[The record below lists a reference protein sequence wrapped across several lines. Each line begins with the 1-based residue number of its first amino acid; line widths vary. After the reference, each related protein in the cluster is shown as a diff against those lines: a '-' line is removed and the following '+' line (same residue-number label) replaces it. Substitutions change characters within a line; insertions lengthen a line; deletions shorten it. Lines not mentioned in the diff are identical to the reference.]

1 MGLALESLKSRDCT
15 HTHTHTLTHRDIFF
29 FSKIRHQPQILSR
42 WWPYF
47 DIFEFFLLARR
58 LIVVGPFE
66 GVLGHTEAQRF
77 QPMIQINIGR
87 VLLSVRITF
96 AQCVVSAAIHSGHG
110 RRSSPLQ
117 AHSTGKRLDGLEKT
131 GQNIRKSLLMAS
143 TRDQYL
149 GRWIVHAGQA

>member
-1 MGLALESLKSRDCT
+1 V
-15 HTHTHTLTHRDIFF
+15 IFF
-29 FSKIRHQPQILSR
+29 FFFKDKTSASDFEQVVAFFRHF
-42 WWPYF
+42 WVF
-47 DIFEFFLLARR
+47 CFFAQR

-96 AQCVVSAAIHSGHG
+96 AQCVVSAAVHSGHG

-117 AHSTGKRLDGLEKT
+117 AHSTGKRLDGLEKQGAT
-131 GQNIRKSLLMAS
+131 LENQFSWPRQGTNTSAGGSS
-143 TRDQYL
+143 TLVRRDDEKVNGSSPQL
-149 GRWIVHAGQA
+149 SGE